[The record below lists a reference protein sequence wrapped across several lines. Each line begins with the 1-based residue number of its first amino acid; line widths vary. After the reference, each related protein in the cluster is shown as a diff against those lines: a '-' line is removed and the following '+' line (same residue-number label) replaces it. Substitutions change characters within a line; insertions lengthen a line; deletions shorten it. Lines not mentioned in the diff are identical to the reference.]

1 MNTGEREYTQGG
13 QRKKFDQTN
22 KWKFTSLESSIPVD
36 QKKKKKKVQSHPLCY
51 CQVS

>member
-22 KWKFTSLESSIPVD
+22 KWKFTSLESSIPPFALL
-36 QKKKKKKVQSHPLCY
+36 SSELN
-51 CQVS
+51 